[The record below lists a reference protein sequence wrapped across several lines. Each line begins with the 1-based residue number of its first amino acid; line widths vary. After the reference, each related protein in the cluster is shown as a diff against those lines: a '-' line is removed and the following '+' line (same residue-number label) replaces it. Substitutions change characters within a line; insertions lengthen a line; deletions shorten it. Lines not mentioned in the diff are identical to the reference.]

1 VSIEKVTR
9 RSGAVVWRVRWR
21 EGGRNRAR
29 TFDRKGD
36 ATRFETDV
44 RRRQQTG
51 DLPRVEGGRETLS
64 VFAETWWSTYALPN
78 LAPKTLT
85 IYAGL
90 WDRHVLARLGE
101 IALRDLTPE
110 LVASFRADL
119 TAAGVGD
126 ATVRKT
132 LAFLQ
137 GVLQRAVEWRRIDS
151 NPAKAVR
158 KPPQRKTRVVDLP
171 SPAAVEDMRSSM
183 RSRKRLRDATLIS
196 VLAYAGLRPGEA
208 LALEWRHV
216 RERTIL
222 VEQAVAFGEVK
233 VTKTGQTRTVR
244 LLPPLAADL
253 AEWRLASRRPGPKA
267 LVFPGPGG
275 NVWTDTS
282 YRNWRRRVFVPA
294 ASAAGLDASRPY
306 FLRHLFCS
314 LLLAEGAS
322 VVEVARQAGHSP
334 AMTLST
340 YGHVIEELEGE
351 ERRSAEVVIR
361 AARDARQAGRTTL
374 AGPTRTGR

>member
-9 RSGAVVWRVRWR
+9 KSGAVVWRVRWR
-21 EGGRNRAR
+21 EADRNRAR
-29 TFDRKGD
+29 TFDRKAD
-36 ATRFETDV
+36 AARFETEV

-51 DLPRVEGGRETLS
+51 DLPAVEGGRETLAA
-64 VFAETWWSTYALPN
+64 FAEKWWKTYAVPN
-78 LAPKTLT
+78 LAPKTRRV
-85 IYAGL
+85 YAEL
-90 WDRHVLARLGE
+90 WDRHIGPRLGTV
-101 IALRDLTPE
+101 ALRELTPE
-110 LVASFRADL
+110 LIASFRADL

-126 ATVRKT
+126 PTVRKT

-158 KPPQRKTRVVDLP
+158 KPPQRKTRIFDLP
-171 SPAAVEDMRSSM
+171 SAAAVEAMRAKL
-183 RSRKRLRDATLIS
+183 RAEKRMRDATLVC

-222 VEQAVAFGEVK
+222 VEQAVALGEVK

-244 LLPPLAADL
+244 LLSPLARDL
-253 AEWRLASRRPGPKA
+253 NEWRLASGRPAPKA
-267 LVFPGPGG
+267 LVFPGADGV
-275 NVWTDTS
+275 VWTDTA
-282 YRNWRRRVFVPA
+282 YRNWRRRIFAPA
-294 ASAAGLDASRPY
+294 AETAGLDASRPY

-340 YGHVIEELEGE
+340 YGHVIEELEGAK
-351 ERRSAEVVIR
+351 RRSAADVIA
-361 AARDARQAGRTTL
+361 AARDSLVRTRGRR
-374 AGPTRTGR
+374 AISS

>member
-1 VSIEKVTR
+1 MSVEKVTR
-9 RSGAVVWRVRWR
+9 KSGATVWRIRWR
-21 EGGRNRAR
+21 EAGRNRAR

-36 ATRFETDV
+36 AVRFETDV

-51 DLPRVEGGRETLS
+51 DLPRLDGGRESLAA
-64 VFAETWWSTYALPN
+64 FGETWWTTYALPN
-78 LAPKTLT
+78 LAPKTRQ
-85 IYAGL
+85 IYADL
-90 WDRHVLARLGE
+90 WDRHVLPRLGGIE
-101 IALRDLTPE
+101 LRELTPE
-110 LVASFRADL
+110 MVASFRADL
-119 TAAGVGD
+119 SAAGVGD

-132 LAFLQ
+132 LAFVQ

-158 KPPQRKTRVVDLP
+158 KPPQRRTRIVDLP
-171 SPAAVEDMRSSM
+171 SATAVEYMRATL
-183 RSRKRLRDATLIS
+183 RAQTRLRDATLIS
-196 VLAYAGLRPGEA
+196 LLAYAGLRPGEA

-222 VEQAVAFGEVK
+222 VEQAVALGEVK

-244 LLPPLAADL
+244 VLPPLAADL
-253 AEWRLASRRPGPKA
+253 AEWRLASRRPGPKT
-267 LVFPGPGG
+267 LVFPGRDG
-275 NVWTDTS
+275 NVWSDTS

-294 ASAAGLDASRPY
+294 AEAAGLDASRPY

-351 ERRSAEVVIR
+351 ERRSAEAVIR
-361 AARDARQAGRTTL
+361 AAREARAVASSKAL
-374 AGPTRTGR
+374 

>member
-1 VSIEKVTR
+1 VSVEKVTR
-9 RSGAVVWRVRWR
+9 KSGGTVWRVRWR
-21 EGGRNRAR
+21 EAGSNRAR
-29 TFDRKGD
+29 TFDRKSD

-51 DLPRVEGGRETLS
+51 DLPRLDGGRETLGK
-64 VFAETWWSTYALPN
+64 FAETWWTTYALPN
-78 LAPKTLT
+78 LAPKTRR
-85 IYAGL
+85 IYAEL
-90 WDRHVLARLGE
+90 WDRHVLSRL
-101 IALRDLTPE
+101 ADVPLRELTPE
-110 LVASFRADL
+110 MIASFRADL

-132 LAFLQ
+132 LAFVQ
-137 GVLQRAVEWRRIDS
+137 GILQRAVEWRRIDS

-158 KPPQRKTRVVDLP
+158 KPPQRKTRIVDLP
-171 SPAAVEDMRSSM
+171 SPAAVEHMRASL
-183 RSRKRLRDATLIS
+183 RAQKRLRDATLIS
-196 VLAYAGLRPGEA
+196 ALAYAGLRPGEA

-222 VEQAVAFGEVK
+222 VEQAVALGEVK

-244 LLPPLAADL
+244 LLSPLAIDL
-253 AEWRLASRRPGPKA
+253 NEWRLASGRPGPKT
-267 LVFPGPGG
+267 LVFPGFDG
-275 NVWTDTS
+275 VAWSDTS
-282 YRNWRRRVFVPA
+282 YRNWRRRIFAPA
-294 ASAAGLDASRPY
+294 AQAAGLDASRPY

-340 YGHVIEELEGE
+340 YGHVIEEFEGA
-351 ERRSAEVVIR
+351 ERRSAEEVIR
-361 AARDARQAGRTTL
+361 AAREALTATLRQRVGDR
-374 AGPTRTGR
+374 

>member
-1 VSIEKVTR
+1 MSVEKVTR
-9 RSGAVVWRVRWR
+9 KSGATVWRVRWR

-29 TFDRKGD
+29 TFDRKTD
-36 ATRFETDV
+36 AARFETEV

-64 VFAETWWSTYALPN
+64 AFAETWWKTYAIPN
-78 LAPKTLT
+78 LAPKTRR
-85 IYAGL
+85 IYAEL
-90 WDRHVLARLGE
+90 WDRYVLPRLGD
-101 IALRDLTPE
+101 IPLRELTPE
-110 LVASFRADL
+110 MVASFRADL

-126 ATVRKT
+126 PTVRKT

-137 GVLQRAVEWRRIDS
+137 GVLQRAVEWRRIDA

-171 SPAAVEDMRSSM
+171 SAAAVEEMRASL
-183 RSRKRLRDATLIS
+183 RAQKRLRDATLIS
-196 VLAYAGLRPGEA
+196 LLAYAGLRPGEA

-222 VEQAVAFGEVK
+222 VEQAVALGEVK
-233 VTKTGQTRTVR
+233 ETKTGQTRTVR
-244 LLPPLAADL
+244 LLPPLASDL
-253 AEWRLASRRPGPKA
+253 NEWRLASRRPGPKL
-267 LVFPGPGG
+267 LVFPGPEGTA
-275 NVWTDTS
+275 WTDTS
-282 YRNWRRRVFVPA
+282 YRNWRRRIFAPA
-294 ASAAGLDASRPY
+294 AKAAGLDASRPY

-340 YGHVIEELEGE
+340 YGHVIEELEGA
-351 ERRSAEVVIR
+351 ERRSAEAVVR
-361 AARDARQAGRTTL
+361 AAREAAAPARRAHRGN
-374 AGPTRTGR
+374 

>member
-1 VSIEKVTR
+1 MSIEKVTR
-9 RSGAVVWRVRWR
+9 KSGGTVWRVRWR
-21 EGGRNRAR
+21 EADRNRAR

-36 ATRFETDV
+36 AARFETEV

-51 DLPRVEGGRETLS
+51 DVPRVEGGRESLA
-64 VFAETWWSTYALPN
+64 VFAETWWTTYALPN
-78 LAPKTLT
+78 LAPKTRR
-85 IYAGL
+85 IYADL
-90 WDRHVLARLGE
+90 WDRHVHPRLGG
-101 IALRDLTPE
+101 IALRELTPE
-110 LVASFRADL
+110 IIASFRADL
-119 TAAGVGD
+119 SAAGVGD
-126 ATVRKT
+126 PTVRKT

-158 KPPQRKTRVVDLP
+158 KPPQRRTRVIDLP
-171 SPAAVEDMRSSM
+171 SAATVEEMRAM
-183 RSRKRLRDATLIS
+183 LRAQKRLRDATLIS

-222 VEQAVAFGEVK
+222 VEQAVALGEVK

-244 LLPPLAADL
+244 LLPPLAKDL
-253 AEWRLASRRPGPKA
+253 AEWRLRSGRPGAKTF
-267 LVFPGPGG
+267 VFPGPNG
-275 NVWTDTS
+275 NVWSDTS
-282 YRNWRRRVFVPA
+282 YRNWRRRIFGPA
-294 ASAAGLDASRPY
+294 AKAAGLDASRPY
-306 FLRHLFCS
+306 FLRHLYCS

-340 YGHVIEELEGE
+340 YGHVIEELEGG
-351 ERRSAEVVIR
+351 ERRSAEAVIR
-361 AARDARQAGRTTL
+361 TARSAAG
-374 AGPTRTGR
+374 TGHRSRHANG